1 MEIRERHSG
10 GVAFLVLS
18 GDLLEDS
25 SYDHKGL
32 LKQVDR
38 LIRNGEDL
46 VVLDLTDVQR
56 IDALG
61 LGEIAE
67 SIRHASS
74 RGACLKLLRPQP
86 RVEGLLSVTR
96 LRAVVDV
103 YDDEDQ
109 IVRHPVAARRP

>member
-1 MEIRERHSG
+1 MEIRERHRG

-18 GDLLEDS
+18 GNLLEDS

-32 LKQVDR
+32 LNHVDR
-38 LIRNGEDL
+38 LIRGGEDM
-46 VVLDLTDVQR
+46 VVLDLTDVER

-74 RGACLKLLRPQP
+74 RGASLKLLRPQP
-86 RVEGLLSVTR
+86 RVDGLLSVTR

-103 YDDEDQ
+103 YDREDQ
-109 IVRHPVAARRP
+109 IFQHAATARRQ

>member
-1 MEIRERHSG
+1 MDIRERHLG

-25 SYDHKGL
+25 SYDHRTL
-32 LKQVDR
+32 LRQVER
-38 LIRNGEDL
+38 LIGNGEDI
-46 VVLDLTDVQR
+46 VVLDLANLRR

-61 LGEIAE
+61 LGEIAQ
-67 SIRHASS
+67 SIRHASD

-86 RVEGLLSVTR
+86 RVDGLLSVTK

-103 YDDEDQ
+103 LDREDQ
-109 IVRHPVAARRP
+109 VFCQVAARES

>member
-1 MEIRERHSG
+1 MEIRERHLG
-10 GVAFLVLS
+10 GVAVLVLT

-25 SYDHKGL
+25 TYDHRGL
-32 LKQVDR
+32 LRQVDR
-38 LIRNGEDL
+38 LIRNGEDV
-46 VVLDLTDVQR
+46 VVLDLANVSR

-74 RGACLKLLRPQP
+74 RGASLKLLRPQP
-86 RVEGLLSVTR
+86 RVDGLLSITR

-103 YDDEDQ
+103 YDREDQ
-109 IVRHPVAARRP
+109 IVRQTVAARRP